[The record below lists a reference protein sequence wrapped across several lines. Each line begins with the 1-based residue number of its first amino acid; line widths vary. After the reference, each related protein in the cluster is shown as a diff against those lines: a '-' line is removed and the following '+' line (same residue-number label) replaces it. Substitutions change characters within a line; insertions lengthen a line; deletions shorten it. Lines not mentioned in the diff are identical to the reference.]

1 MLALRV
7 LEAGFATRSGAWLD
21 LVSVTGAEPIQATYR
36 ELLDGTLPAASA
48 LICQM
53 SPG

>member
-1 MLALRV
+1 MSGTTADDPANLKMATSVRDRI
-7 LEAGFATRSGAWLD
+7 EAA
-21 LVSVTGAEPIQATYR
+21 YR

-53 SPG
+53 SAAD